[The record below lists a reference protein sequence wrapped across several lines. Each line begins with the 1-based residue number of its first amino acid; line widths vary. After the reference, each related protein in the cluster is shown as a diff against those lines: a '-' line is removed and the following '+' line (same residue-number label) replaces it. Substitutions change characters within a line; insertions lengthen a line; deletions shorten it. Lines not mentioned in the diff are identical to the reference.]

1 MHLTIRRGW
10 NNFFKNF
17 AKALDKCNSIEYNE
31 IELAMQV
38 GGISELLVVF
48 LAVWWEI
55 IKVQQIKFM
64 GDHLRQGEIKMATKK
79 AKKSNNTLFSI
90 YGARESNSGERVNIS
105 LVCGDEDSKQWATVS
120 IKKKGGKIKVKLDD
134 EFVTL
139 KIPRLDVEE
148 DEEDEED
155 KDEEIPF

>member
-1 MHLTIRRGW
+1 
-10 NNFFKNF
+10 
-17 AKALDKCNSIEYNE
+17 
-31 IELAMQV
+31 
-38 GGISELLVVF
+38 
-48 LAVWWEI
+48 
-55 IKVQQIKFM
+55 
-64 GDHLRQGEIKMATKK
+64 MATKK
-79 AKKSNNTLFSI
+79 STKKAKTAKTTKKNNNTLFSI

-139 KIPRLDVEE
+139 KIPRLDVENEDEDDEE

-155 KDEEIPF
+155 EDENIPF

>member
-1 MHLTIRRGW
+1 
-10 NNFFKNF
+10 
-17 AKALDKCNSIEYNE
+17 
-31 IELAMQV
+31 
-38 GGISELLVVF
+38 
-48 LAVWWEI
+48 
-55 IKVQQIKFM
+55 M
-64 GDHLRQGEIKMATKK
+64 GDDLRQGEIKMATKK
-79 AKKSNNTLFSI
+79 AKTAKTAKKSNNTLFSI

-148 DEEDEED
+148 DEEDEDED
-155 KDEEIPF
+155 IPF

>member
-1 MHLTIRRGW
+1 
-10 NNFFKNF
+10 
-17 AKALDKCNSIEYNE
+17 
-31 IELAMQV
+31 
-38 GGISELLVVF
+38 
-48 LAVWWEI
+48 
-55 IKVQQIKFM
+55 M
-64 GDHLRQGEIKMATKK
+64 GDDLRQGDIKMATKKAK

-139 KIPRLDVEE
+139 KIPRLDVEDEDE

-155 KDEEIPF
+155 EEIPF

>member
-1 MHLTIRRGW
+1 
-10 NNFFKNF
+10 
-17 AKALDKCNSIEYNE
+17 
-31 IELAMQV
+31 
-38 GGISELLVVF
+38 
-48 LAVWWEI
+48 
-55 IKVQQIKFM
+55 
-64 GDHLRQGEIKMATKK
+64 MATKK
-79 AKKSNNTLFSI
+79 STKKAKTAKTTKKNNNTLFSI

-139 KIPRLDVEE
+139 KIPRLDVEDEEDEYE

-155 KDEEIPF
+155 EEIPF

>member
-1 MHLTIRRGW
+1 
-10 NNFFKNF
+10 
-17 AKALDKCNSIEYNE
+17 
-31 IELAMQV
+31 MQCKRV
-38 GGISELLVVF
+38 GFRTFWLSF

-64 GDHLRQGEIKMATKK
+64 GDDLRQREKLKMATKK
-79 AKKSNNTLFSI
+79 SAKKAKIAKKSNNTLFSI

-120 IKKKGGKIKVKLDD
+120 IKKKGGKIKVKLED

-139 KIPRLDVEE
+139 KIPRLDVE

-155 KDEEIPF
+155 EDDEDEEVDDEDEDIPF

>member
-1 MHLTIRRGW
+1 M
-10 NNFFKNF
+10 
-17 AKALDKCNSIEYNE
+17 
-31 IELAMQV
+31 
-38 GGISELLVVF
+38 
-48 LAVWWEI
+48 
-55 IKVQQIKFM
+55 QQIKFM
-64 GDHLRQGEIKMATKK
+64 GDVLRQGEIKMATKK
-79 AKKSNNTLFSI
+79 STKKSNNTLFSI

-139 KIPRLDVEE
+139 KIPRLDVEDE

-155 KDEEIPF
+155 EDEDEELSF

>member
-1 MHLTIRRGW
+1 M
-10 NNFFKNF
+10 
-17 AKALDKCNSIEYNE
+17 
-31 IELAMQV
+31 
-38 GGISELLVVF
+38 VVF
-48 LAVWWEI
+48 LSVRWEI

-64 GDHLRQGEIKMATKK
+64 GDDLRQGEIKMATKK
-79 AKKSNNTLFSI
+79 AKTAKKSNNTLFSI

-139 KIPRLDVEE
+139 KIPRLDVEDEEDEEDEDE
-148 DEEDEED
+148 DEEDEE
-155 KDEEIPF
+155 IPF

>member
-1 MHLTIRRGW
+1 
-10 NNFFKNF
+10 
-17 AKALDKCNSIEYNE
+17 
-31 IELAMQV
+31 
-38 GGISELLVVF
+38 
-48 LAVWWEI
+48 
-55 IKVQQIKFM
+55 
-64 GDHLRQGEIKMATKK
+64 MATKK
-79 AKKSNNTLFSI
+79 AKTAKTAKKSNNTLFSI

-139 KIPRLDVEE
+139 KIPRLDVKDEE

-155 KDEEIPF
+155 EDEELPF